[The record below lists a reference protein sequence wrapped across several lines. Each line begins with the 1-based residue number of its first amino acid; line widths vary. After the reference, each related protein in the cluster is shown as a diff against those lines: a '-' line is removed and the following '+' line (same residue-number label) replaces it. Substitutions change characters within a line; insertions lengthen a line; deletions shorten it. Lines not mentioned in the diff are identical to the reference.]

1 MTLWKRFQERCGWC
15 GRDALIESVNPL
27 TAQRKESN
35 AAQSKTNSF
44 TTSRETGPQQK
55 ARLTQEE
62 IKQRTDVSKKIET
75 MHYGGMTLQY
85 CYVSQRG
92 FYPDDPN
99 KENQDCYCTFPE
111 ITLKGD
117 SKSKVAFFGVFDG
130 HGKSGHHC
138 SRFVRDELPKNLFE
152 KLESLGKDN
161 SVKGTEKAILQA
173 HKVTSER
180 LLKSPTI
187 ESKLSGTT
195 SITVLFRDRKMYV
208 SNVGDSRAIIVSTDN
223 EGKMKVSALSSDHTP
238 YRKDERFRV
247 MKYGARILSLGQL
260 QSGATSKTSFASL
273 GGLNLGEDIDEG
285 GDPPRV
291 WAKEGEYPGTA
302 FTRSFG
308 DQMAEELGV
317 TAEPEVLV
325 KEITSND
332 QYVIIASDGVFE
344 FLTNQMVAD
353 IISTTADPI
362 DACRAVVEY
371 AYDLWLQYD
380 VRADDITI
388 ILLKCV
394 DVPTSGVKVD
404 SIRLEEWPR
413 TQSTFDIINSAPI
426 HPSQTVL
433 NDSRPVRRA
442 LTREKMK
449 KIITTVSVSDSDDP
463 TGGYDEPEEPSP
475 GGTVKVTIH
484 YEIYPLRVCLSF

>member
-15 GRDALIESVNPL
+15 GSRDALIDTVNPL
-27 TAQRKESN
+27 VRKDSN
-35 AAQSKTNSF
+35 ATPAKASSSF
-44 TTSRETGPQQK
+44 TSKATGPQQK

-75 MHYGGMTLQY
+75 MQYAGMTLQY

-92 FYPDDPN
+92 FYPEEPN
-99 KENQDCYCTFPE
+99 KENQDCYYTCPE
-111 ITLKGD
+111 MTLKGD
-117 SKSKVAFFGVFDG
+117 SKSKIAFFGVFDG

-138 SRFVRDELPKNLFE
+138 ARFVRDELPKNLFE
-152 KLESLGKDN
+152 KLEGLGN
-161 SVKGTEKAILQA
+161 NNTIKGTEKAILQA

-180 LLKSPTI
+180 LLKSATI

-195 SITVLFRDRKMYV
+195 SITILFRDRTMYV

-223 EGKMKVSALSSDHTP
+223 DGKMKVSALSSDHTP

-291 WAKEGEYPGTA
+291 WAKDGEYPGTA

-308 DQMAEELGV
+308 DSMAEELGV

-325 KEITSND
+325 REITSND

-353 IISTTADPI
+353 IISTTSDPI
-362 DACRAVVEY
+362 DGCRAVVEY

-394 DVPTSGVKVD
+394 DIPTSGLKVD

-449 KIITTVSVSDSDDP
+449 KIITTVSMSDTDGPISSDD
-463 TGGYDEPEEPSP
+463 EPDEPSP
-475 GGTVKVTIH
+475 SGAMKVID
-484 YEIYPLRVCLSF
+484 